1 MSARQTPGTNTR
13 NVMRT
18 FYKIRVHTIAFRF
31 RLVQNDSNANE
42 KEVLQAC
49 QLDLSS
55 TTARRAEPAGGEYL
69 MTAKSLPKLVKAA
82 KVGTA
87 HLRAGSSS
95 TRVLLRGD
103 RR

>member
-18 FYKIRVHTIAFRF
+18 FYKIRVRTIAFRF
-31 RLVQNDSNANE
+31 LLVQNDSNATG

-55 TTARRAEPAGGEYL
+55 TTPRRAEPAGGEYL
-69 MTAKSLPKLVKAA
+69 MTAKSLPKLVEAA

-95 TRVLLRGD
+95 TRVLLRRD